1 MCVLGL
7 PALGSQVG
15 TLFGASLG
23 INLASNLVG
32 RSAAQQQAAQ
42 VAQQSQIAARSAEQS
57 FANQQGALAEQLKET
72 EASKNQERLAATI
85 RGLQARGRI
94 QASERAGLTASNT
107 YNLLVRDAERQ
118 AANERNSIGQ
128 TLDSFRRQYSRNIQ
142 GLETQRNNRL
152 NELQGNINQA
162 YNQVPSLGSVLLNT
176 AASGVT
182 NYLGLLP
189 SPKLDNNV
197 LRFSS

>member
-1 MCVLGL
+1 MCVAAL

-23 INLASNLVG
+23 INLASNLIG

-57 FANQQGALAEQLKET
+57 FANQQGALAERLKET

-94 QASERAGLTASNT
+94 QASERAGLTAS
-107 YNLLVRDAERQ
+107 LLVRDAERQ

-152 NELQGNINQA
+152 NQLQGNINQA

>member
-1 MCVLGL
+1 MCVAAL

-23 INLASNLVG
+23 INLASNLIG

-94 QASERAGLTASNT
+94 QASERAGLTAS
-107 YNLLVRDAERQ
+107 LLVRDAERQ

-152 NELQGNINQA
+152 NQLQGNINQA

-197 LRFSS
+197 LRF

>member
-1 MCVLGL
+1 MCVAAL
-7 PALGSQVG
+7 PALGPQVG
-15 TLFGASLG
+15 ALFGASLG
-23 INLASNLVG
+23 INLASNLIG

-94 QASERAGLTASNT
+94 QASERAGLTAS
-107 YNLLVRDAERQ
+107 LLVRDAERQ

-152 NELQGNINQA
+152 NQLQGNINQA

-197 LRFSS
+197 LRFPSS

>member
-1 MCVLGL
+1 MCVAAL

-23 INLASNLVG
+23 INLASNLIG

-94 QASERAGLTASNT
+94 QASERAGLTAS
-107 YNLLVRDAERQ
+107 LLVRDAERQ

-189 SPKLDNNV
+189 SPKLNNNV
-197 LRFSS
+197 LRFPSS

>member
-1 MCVLGL
+1 MCVAAL

-23 INLASNLVG
+23 INLASNLIG

-94 QASERAGLTASNT
+94 QASERAGLTAS
-107 YNLLVRDAERQ
+107 LLVRDAERQ

-152 NELQGNINQA
+152 NQLQGNINQA

-189 SPKLDNNV
+189 SQ
-197 LRFSS
+197 

>member
-1 MCVLGL
+1 MCVAALPVLG
-7 PALGSQVG
+7 PQVG
-15 TLFGASLG
+15 ALFGASLG
-23 INLASNLVG
+23 INLASNLIG
-32 RSAAQQQAAQ
+32 RSSAQQQAAQ

-85 RGLQARGRI
+85 KGLQARGRI
-94 QASERAGLTASNT
+94 QASERAGLTAS
-107 YNLLVRDAERQ
+107 LLVRDAERQ

-152 NELQGNINQA
+152 NELQGNINEA

>member
-1 MCVLGL
+1 MCVAAL

-23 INLASNLVG
+23 INLASNLIG

-94 QASERAGLTASNT
+94 QASERAGLTAS
-107 YNLLVRDAERQ
+107 LLVRDAERQ

-152 NELQGNINQA
+152 NQLQGNINQA

>member
-1 MCVLGL
+1 MCVAAL

-23 INLASNLVG
+23 INLASNLIG

-94 QASERAGLTASNT
+94 QASERAGLTAS
-107 YNLLVRDAERQ
+107 LLVRDAERQ

-152 NELQGNINQA
+152 NQLQGNINQA

-197 LRFSS
+197 LRFPSS

>member
-1 MCVLGL
+1 MCVAAL
-7 PALGSQVG
+7 PALGPQVG
-15 TLFGASLG
+15 ALFGASLG
-23 INLASNLVG
+23 INLASNLIG

-94 QASERAGLTASNT
+94 QASERAGLTAS
-107 YNLLVRDAERQ
+107 LLVRDAERQ

-152 NELQGNINQA
+152 NQLQGNINQA

-189 SPKLDNNV
+189 SPKLNNNV
-197 LRFSS
+197 LKFPSS

>member
-1 MCVLGL
+1 MCVAAL

-23 INLASNLVG
+23 INLASNLIG

-94 QASERAGLTASNT
+94 QASERAGLTAS
-107 YNLLVRDAERQ
+107 LLVRDAERQ

>member
-1 MCVLGL
+1 MCVAAL
-7 PALGSQVG
+7 PALGPQVG
-15 TLFGASLG
+15 ALFGASLG
-23 INLASNLVG
+23 INLASNLIG

-94 QASERAGLTASNT
+94 QASERAGLTAS
-107 YNLLVRDAERQ
+107 LLVRDAERQ

-152 NELQGNINQA
+152 NQLQGNINQA

-189 SPKLDNNV
+189 SPKLNNNV
-197 LRFSS
+197 LRFPSS